1 MGKRKEHD
9 EIVKGLRKSFPKL
22 TEFEL
27 AELSLKY
34 LQSNTTGSA
43 KSGKKAKF
51 DPDMTGRRDCWSLT
65 KKALENRT

>member
-27 AELSLKY
+27 AELSLKSAP
-34 LQSNTTGSA
+34 LNQCDDSVHMTTRNFG
-43 KSGKKAKF
+43 
-51 DPDMTGRRDCWSLT
+51 
-65 KKALENRT
+65 

>member
-43 KSGKKAKF
+43 KSGKKAKL
-51 DPDMTGRRDCWSLT
+51 DPDMTVGDCWSLT